1 MGIIYRY
8 TDLQD
13 GIIKYVGIV
22 WAGNRTLEQR
32 DKEHRKNDDWCKNG
46 IWKVEFLQ
54 REINSRTDAEYL
66 EAHYIAKFGT
76 DNYYNKTKA
85 GWGMSSIVDDI
96 YEEWELYSLDET
108 PNSNIHFTQI
118 TSVKSYID
126 SDGNSGFSFQCK
138 DGRCFKY
145 ILSQT
150 MEILVPGQPTIYAES
165 LDFFRGMLGLAKV
178 SLSIAQIIGAKV
190 EYSTSEIDG
199 SLCTVTFYLF
209 DYIFTFQTNKTYND
223 ELLCLIDI
231 KSCYGSVVSIMEWLH
246 DTATP
251 IYIQK

>member
-150 MEILVPGQPTIYAES
+150 MEILVPGQPPLYAES
-165 LDFFRGMLGLAKV
+165 LAFFHDMLCTTKV
-178 SLSIAQIIGAKV
+178 SSSITEIVGAKV
-190 EYSTSEIDG
+190 KYSTSEIDG
-199 SLCTVTFYLF
+199 SLCAVTLYLT
-209 DYIFTFQTNKTYND
+209 DAAFTFQTNKTRSD
-223 ELLCLIDI
+223 ELWCLFGFELYYGDISIID
-231 KSCYGSVVSIMEWLH
+231 WLYEM
-246 DTATP
+246 ATP